1 MIMHDST
8 LDLFCNNET
17 VDDRQHIID
26 TMRDTYWEAMNNCVN
41 LGREIDAVSVY
52 EEWVVDGKDP
62 QDGESVFTFV
72 LDLTRLIEDQ

>member
-1 MIMHDST
+1 MHDST

-17 VDDRQHIID
+17 VDDRQHMID

-41 LGREIDAVSVY
+41 LGREIDAVSVF
-52 EEWVVDGKDP
+52 EEWIVDGVDP

-72 LDLTRLIEDQ
+72 LDLTQEREEN

>member
-1 MIMHDST
+1 MHDST

-17 VDDRQHIID
+17 VDDRQQMID
-26 TMRDTYWEAMNNCVN
+26 TMRDTYWNAMHNCVN

-52 EEWVVDGKDP
+52 EEWVVDGVDP